1 MRCSF
6 RCLPCYFRSGI
17 SRLPLKLR
25 KSLSFVRVC
34 VCVCALV
41 SLSLSLAL
49 SLRAC
54 VCAVYFVNN
63 KRVFNALYINVLFVF
78 RLCTTDTN
86 IKILAHIHEHAHA
99 RTRAHPPTH
108 THTHTH
114 THTRARTHVRTRLH
128 AYSWKETKHF
138 HEYCILS
145 FSIARFSTFTSRP
158 LFGNLQHFPG
168 DSLSNYH
175 SYNNNTHIF
184 SCACTIPRRNETEQN
199 QFCRIFI

>member
-34 VCVCALV
+34 VCVCECTR
-41 SLSLSLAL
+41 LSL

-108 THTHTH
+108 PHTHTH
-114 THTRARTHVRTRLH
+114 THTRTNARTH
-128 AYSWKETKHF
+128 
-138 HEYCILS
+138 
-145 FSIARFSTFTSRP
+145 ST
-158 LFGNLQHFPG
+158 
-168 DSLSNYH
+168 
-175 SYNNNTHIF
+175 
-184 SCACTIPRRNETEQN
+184 A
-199 QFCRIFI
+199 RIFMERNKAFS